1 MKTSIGRQTQKPTAP
16 DQTGVAKRNDQPN
29 ARAPSSPKSPTR
41 PNPRTAIVKAAI
53 EASLPP
59 EFRSALRKSA
69 QFAIVVTVPS
79 TSWINAV
86 DDFFANGAW
95 DRRWT
100 RYARDGS
107 LPRDHVP
114 SNGCGAVATSLA
126 RGECVVGIAT
136 TPDRVLPDTLIAAA
150 DFRIQIVVNAA
161 VLRKALRA
169 ALPGTMPRGI
179 PDDLTR
185 LDLDDY
191 VAAMRRGSNCA
202 KALSRFSDVATH
214 RLGRSALAA
223 APDLE
228 TAVEFGA
235 ARTWGLALAH
245 DLSEYRSN
253 RLPWS
258 ALDRG
263 AIWHSPPGYGKT
275 LLAHCLARKCAVP
288 LITGSIG
295 EIFASTSGFLDS
307 VVKGQRELFSK
318 AAAAAAANRGA
329 LLFLDEIDA
338 LPSRESLKNSRGA
351 DFWMPVIAD
360 FLLLLDD
367 ATSGRREGIVVIA
380 ATNRIEAVDPAILRP
395 GRLERSIEILPPDE
409 AGILNIVRFH
419 APELKVAGLKK
430 IADRLTGQTA
440 AEIMETVR
448 AARRIARQAG
458 RPLAAGDIVAAAL
471 PSMPLSPEAL
481 YRVAVHEAGHAVV
494 AYFLGAGRVGHIRVG
509 ARGALNA
516 QTIVEFEDAPIVT
529 RETMEKQAILLL
541 AGRAAEIE
549 LLGSA
554 STGSGG
560 DAGGSDLGR
569 ASRILAS
576 LHFSYGLG
584 GDEIVHMCDPEDAA
598 LELWRSPSTR
608 RGVDSLLRAF
618 QVRAIEIV
626 RENRDAVA
634 AIAKLVAEE
643 RFVSGT
649 EIKAVLDRHVGP
661 RPQQRGHSS

>member
-1 MKTSIGRQTQKPTAP
+1 M
-16 DQTGVAKRNDQPN
+16 
-29 ARAPSSPKSPTR
+29 
-41 PNPRTAIVKAAI
+41 AIVIA
-53 EASLPP
+53 
-59 EFRSALRKSA
+59 
-69 QFAIVVTVPS
+69 VPS
-79 TSWINAV
+79 TSWVSAV
-86 DDFFANGAW
+86 DDYFAHGALG
-95 DRRWT
+95 RRWT

-114 SNGCGAVATSLA
+114 SNGCGTVATSLA
-126 RGECVVGIAT
+126 RGECVVGIASM
-136 TPDRVLPDTLIAAA
+136 PERVLPDTLIAAA

-161 VLRKALRA
+161 VLREALRV
-169 ALPGTMPRGI
+169 ALPGTPPRSI
-179 PDDLTR
+179 PEDLTR

-191 VAAMRRGSNCA
+191 VAAMRPGSTCA
-202 KALSRFSDVATH
+202 RALSRISDVATH

-223 APDLE
+223 SPDLE

-235 ARTWGLALAH
+235 ARTWCLALAH
-245 DLSEYRSN
+245 DLNEYRAK

-275 LLAHCLARKCAVP
+275 LLAHSLARKCDVP

-307 VVKGQRELFSK
+307 VVKAQRELFSR
-318 AAAAAAANRGA
+318 AAAAAASTGRAA

-380 ATNRIEAVDPAILRP
+380 ATNRIGAVDPAILRP

-409 AGILNIVRFH
+409 AGIQNILRFH
-419 APELKVAGLKK
+419 APELKRVELQK
-430 IADRLTGQTA
+430 IADRLTGYTA

-448 AARRIARQAG
+448 AARRIARQAS
-458 RPLAAGDIVAAAL
+458 RSLAAEDIVAAAL
-471 PSMPLSPEAL
+471 PSMPLSADAI

-494 AYFLGAGRVGHIRVG
+494 AYFLGEGRIGHIRIG

-516 QTIVEFEDAPIVT
+516 QTMVEFEDAPIVT
-529 RETMEKQAILLL
+529 RELMEKQAVLLL

-554 STGSGG
+554 STGAGG
-560 DAGGSDLGR
+560 DATGSDLGKATR
-569 ASRILAS
+569 MLAS

-584 GDEIVHMCDPEDAA
+584 GDEIVHMCAPDEAA
-598 LELWRSPSTR
+598 LELRRSPSVR
-608 RGVDSLLRAF
+608 RQVDSMLRAF
-618 QVRAIEIV
+618 QTRALEIV
-626 RENRDAVA
+626 RENRAAVA
-634 AIAKLVAEE
+634 ELAKLIAEG
-643 RFVSGT
+643 RFLSGN
-649 EIKAVLDRHVGP
+649 EIETVLDRHSGSPP
-661 RPQQRGHSS
+661 RKPGRSS